1 MGQRFFLEKGQDTQS
16 STSVA
21 EFVMEMQVLDHGNH
35 ESAFVTVGHPVG
47 VKQGVRVNKKISVT
61 SVRSSANHVQ
71 PAGWMGW

>member
-21 EFVMEMQVLDHGNH
+21 EFVMEMKVLDHGDH

-47 VKQGVRVNKKISVT
+47 AKQGVRVNKKIFVT
-61 SVRSSANHVQ
+61 SVRSSANHVPQ
-71 PAGWMGW
+71 GGWTGW